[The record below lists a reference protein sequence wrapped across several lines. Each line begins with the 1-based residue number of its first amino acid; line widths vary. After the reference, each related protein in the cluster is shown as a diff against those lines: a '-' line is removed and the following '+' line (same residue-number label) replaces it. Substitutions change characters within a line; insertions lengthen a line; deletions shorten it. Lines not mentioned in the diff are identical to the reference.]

1 MKDESMVATK
11 ETVENLIQNAS
22 QVIEDFY
29 TKICDDNCRL
39 EHYDEKSTNL
49 LRCATEL
56 RRDIRFVL
64 IDLLTSLRACLK
76 SEHYFEKIY
85 HIKNLEGARVEGYN
99 LLCGF
104 KGTKQY
110 TVWTRLG
117 SALKEKIEDESV
129 IELQAYNDL
138 EKLYERISDQFDL
151 VLATN
156 QERTSRNLTF
166 HYDED
171 LLKVYE
177 QLVAVKN
184 KGEDDPVKRVVPWM
198 DLLLWIQ
205 FLCDSIEVIENLQG
219 YKLPDVSAC
228 RPSRLKPV
236 FWRFYKQMAQ
246 ELEKQD
252 KFHYAL
258 NLALEH
264 VDDIDWSALQK
275 KKLLRIQEFLSGY
288 LPKNDQSNSLSDF
301 IDIFN
306 INILIHLL
314 FADIASVMNAYMNAG
329 CDVEYPLIF
338 RRLSISKFAA
348 LSHLVGY
355 DDKEKQV
362 ALWPLVQATIP
373 NDTPLFRFEAD
384 RIRMGFDSLIQ
395 KEDIQTRALYV
406 HLIDKYSHRSNVP
419 AIMAKIDGVDWI
431 IEFKELVRLVQ
442 ILGSAK
448 KFLENWMKE
457 LVKKVDKMTKES
469 QERRLDQ
476 IKAFRELVNNVK
488 CTDEIRSSF
497 DESMNKIEKL
507 INI

>member
-1 MKDESMVATK
+1 MVATK
-11 ETVENLIQNAS
+11 ETIDNFIQNAS
-22 QVIEDFY
+22 QTIEDIY
-29 TKICDDNCRL
+29 AKICDDNCRL
-39 EHYDEKSTNL
+39 ENYDEKSSNL
-49 LRCATEL
+49 LRCAVEL

-85 HIKNLEGARVEGYN
+85 HIKNLEGIRIEGYN

-104 KGTKQY
+104 KKTKQY

-117 SALKEKIEDESV
+117 IALQDKIADESI
-129 IELQAYNDL
+129 IELQSYNNL
-138 EKLYERISDQFDL
+138 ENLYERISGRFDL

-184 KGEDDPVKRVVPWM
+184 KGEDDPIKRVVPWM
-198 DLLLWIQ
+198 DLLLWVQ
-205 FLCDSIEVIENLQG
+205 FLCDSIEVVESMQG
-219 YKLPDVSAC
+219 YKLPDVSTYHS
-228 RPSRLKPV
+228 SRLRPV
-236 FWRFYKQMAQ
+236 FLRFYKQMAR

-252 KFHYAL
+252 KIHYAL

-275 KKLLRIQEFLSGY
+275 KKLLKIQEILSGY
-288 LPKNDQSNSLSDF
+288 SPENDQPNAFSDF
-301 IDIFN
+301 VDIFN

-329 CDVEYPLIF
+329 CDVEYPLTF

-373 NDTPLFRFEAD
+373 NDASLFRLEAD
-384 RIRMGFDSLIQ
+384 HIREGFDSLIQ
-395 KEDIQTRALYV
+395 EKDIQTRALYV
-406 HLIDKYSHRSNVP
+406 HLIDRYSHESNVP
-419 AIMAKIDGVDWI
+419 AIMEKMYGMDWI
-431 IEFKELVRLVQ
+431 NEFKELVRLVQ
-442 ILGSAK
+442 VLGSAK
-448 KFLENWMKE
+448 KFLEKWMRE
-457 LVKKVDKMTKES
+457 LATRVDKMTKES
-469 QERRLDQ
+469 QAKRLEQ
-476 IKAFRELVNNVK
+476 IKAFRELINNVK
-488 CTDEIRSSF
+488 CTDEVRKSF
-497 DESMNKIEKL
+497 DESMDKIEGL
-507 INI
+507 ICF